1 MRDVADE
8 PDGQARLGAN
18 SGGDELERASE
29 FLRAHLDNYEQLLIL
44 QLVARTRE
52 RTWTAEAVA
61 RELRLSPS
69 EVAGALD
76 CLCARN
82 LLDIR
87 ISGELN
93 FRYSPGSEELR
104 ARTEAFL
111 SLLAREPV
119 AMAKVML
126 EHQRTR
132 ERSTALQAFVDA
144 FMLRGRGKHG

>member
-8 PDGQARLGAN
+8 PEGQARPETGP
-18 SGGDELERASE
+18 GGGEFQRASE
-29 FLRAHLDNYEQLLIL
+29 FLRAHLDSYEQLQIL
-44 QLVARTRE
+44 QLLARARD
-52 RTWTAEAVA
+52 RTWTAEDVA
-61 RELRLSPS
+61 RALQLPPS

-76 CLCARN
+76 HLCARN

-93 FRYSPGSEELR
+93 FRYSPGSEDLR
-104 ARTEAFL
+104 TRAEAFL
-111 SLLAREPV
+111 SLLAQEPV

-144 FMLRGRGKHG
+144 FMLRGRGRHG